1 MRIGINQNVHCEF
14 AVIRGGSFN
23 NNGTNNPLCYRNG
36 NNSSSTNMNVNIGF
50 RVVL

>member
-1 MRIGINQNVHCEF
+1 MSLSF
-14 AVIRGGSFN
+14 AVLRGGSFN
-23 NNGTNNPLCYRNG
+23 NNGNNNPLCYRNG